1 MAYQVIARRWRP
13 QKFDDVVSQDHVSK
27 TLQNSIKNG
36 RISHAY
42 IFAGPRG
49 VGKTTSARI
58 FAKSL
63 NCVNGPTPEPCGVCE
78 NCVEIRDGRSFD
90 VIEIDGASNN
100 SVDDV
105 RDLREKVSF
114 APVKSRYKVYIIDE
128 VHMLS
133 TSAFNA
139 LLKTL
144 EEPPAHVVFIMATT
158 ELHKLPETILSRCQ
172 KFFFKKMGAE
182 TIAAHLSTIAKS
194 DGFEIDEGALY
205 TIARAAGG
213 SMRDAQSLLEQVL
226 SFSSGAVTKETV
238 LSQLGLVSLDSYIEI
253 LRRIAANDAAGL
265 VTATDKA
272 VDGGADVARYAAGFL
287 DVIRA
292 LRLVSNGIDIRAA
305 AGFSPEEYRAI
316 EECSKLF
323 TDADYSSFFK
333 TSVSLQNDLRYCQNE
348 KAVLEMALFDMRAA
362 KQMPSLAAIIKR
374 LENVTVPVSAA
385 PAASAGQTTPE
396 PAVPGSVNPAL
407 PRSQDAAPS
416 PAAESSPIHGDSA
429 SVQSS
434 SAQAEPPAA
443 SIADQT
449 RPSVSPQVTDTDTS
463 SPAQAADTDAENDIP
478 PPDDSLAGG
487 PDLSEYETEH
497 HVVEKLKEV
506 FHGQIIE
513 KEKK

>member
-144 EEPPAHVVFIMATT
+144 EEPPAHVVFVMATT

-182 TIAAHLSTIAKS
+182 TIAAHLATIAKS
-194 DGFEIDEGALY
+194 DGFELDEGALY

-253 LRRIAANDAAGL
+253 LRRIASNDAAGL
-265 VTATDKA
+265 VAATDKA
-272 VDGGADVARYAAGFL
+272 VDGGADVTRYAAGFL
-287 DVIRA
+287 DILRA
-292 LRLVSNGIDIRAA
+292 LRLVSNGVDIRAA
-305 AGFSPEEYRAI
+305 AGFSPEEYKSI

-333 TSVSLQNDLRYCQNE
+333 TCVALQNDLRYCQNE

-362 KQMPSLAAIIKR
+362 KQMPSLAAIIRR
-374 LENVTVPVSAA
+374 LEGVQIPEKVPAPVSAA
-385 PAASAGQTTPE
+385 PAVSGRQTE
-396 PAVPGSVNPAL
+396 AVPAA
-407 PRSQDAAPS
+407 AAPA
-416 PAAESSPIHGDSA
+416 PQNAVHPQVI
-429 SVQSS
+429 
-434 SAQAEPPAA
+434 PPAA
-443 SIADQT
+443 IESSAPEQQAA
-449 RPSVSPQVTDTDTS
+449 PVTDQVQTPLPASSQAPDTDADTS
-463 SPAQAADTDAENDIP
+463 SDDIP
-478 PPDDSLAGG
+478 PPDDSLSGG
-487 PDLSEYETEH
+487 TDLSEYETEH

>member
-27 TLQNSIKNG
+27 TLQNSIRNG

-63 NCVNGPTPEPCGVCE
+63 NCINGPTPEPCGVCE
-78 NCVEIRDGRSFD
+78 NCIEIRDGRSFD

-100 SVDDV
+100 SVDDI

-114 APVKSRYKVYIIDE
+114 APAKSRYKIYIIDE

-172 KFFFKKMGAE
+172 KFFFRKMGAE
-182 TIAAHLSTIAKS
+182 VIAAHLSTIAKS
-194 DGFEIDEGALY
+194 DGFTLDEAALY

-226 SFSSGAVTKETV
+226 SFSNGAVSRDIV
-238 LSQLGLVSLDSYIEI
+238 LSQLGLVSLDSYIVI
-253 LRRIAANDAAGL
+253 LRSIAANDSAAL
-265 VTATDKA
+265 VKAADSA
-272 VDGGADVARYAAGFL
+272 VDGGADITRYAAGFL
-287 DVIRA
+287 DILRA

-305 AGFSPEEYRAI
+305 AGFSPEEYASI
-316 EECSKLF
+316 GECAKLF
-323 TDADYSSFFK
+323 TDADFSSFFRIC
-333 TSVSLQNDLRYCQNE
+333 VSLQNDLRYCQNE
-348 KAVLEMALFDMRAA
+348 KAVLEMALFDMKAA
-362 KQMPSLAAIIKR
+362 KQTPSLAAIIKK
-374 LENVTVPVSAA
+374 LEGVSVSAA
-385 PAASAGQTTPE
+385 PAQSGGQTAANTAAAVSSSQLAPDLQTLTPPSAAVAPHSHE
-396 PAVPGSVNPAL
+396 PDKSG
-407 PRSQDAAPS
+407 
-416 PAAESSPIHGDSA
+416 
-429 SVQSS
+429 QSS
-434 SAQAEPPAA
+434 SLAEETHNAAGIAQPP
-443 SIADQT
+443 SQ
-449 RPSVSPQVTDTDTS
+449 
-463 SPAQAADTDAENDIP
+463 AQAADADAENDIP
-478 PPDDSLAGG
+478 PPDDSLAGSQ
-487 PDLSEYETEH
+487 DLSEFDIEH
-497 HVVEKLKEV
+497 PVIEKLKEV

-513 KEKK
+513 KEKR

>member
-27 TLQNSIKNG
+27 TLQNSIRNG

-63 NCVNGPTPEPCGVCE
+63 NCIHGPTPEPCGVCE

-100 SVDDV
+100 SVDDI

-114 APVKSRYKVYIIDE
+114 APAKSRYKIYIIDE

-182 TIAAHLSTIAKS
+182 VIAAHLSTIAKS
-194 DGFEIDEGALY
+194 DGFTLDEAALY

-226 SFSSGAVTKETV
+226 SFSNGAVSRDIV
-238 LSQLGLVSLDSYIEI
+238 LSQLGLVSLDSYIDI
-253 LRRIAANDAAGL
+253 LRCVAVNDSAAL
-265 VTATDKA
+265 VKATDSA
-272 VDGGADVARYAAGFL
+272 VDGGADITRYAAGFL
-287 DVIRA
+287 DILRA

-305 AGFSPEEYRAI
+305 AGFSPEEYTSI
-316 EECSKLF
+316 GECAKLF
-323 TDADYSSFFK
+323 TDADFSAFFRICV
-333 TSVSLQNDLRYCQNE
+333 TLQNDLRYCQNE
-348 KAVLEMALFDMRAA
+348 KAVLEMALFDMKAA
-362 KQMPSLAAIIKR
+362 KQTPSLAAIIKR
-374 LENVTVPVSAA
+374 LETVSVPVSA
-385 PAASAGQTTPE
+385 
-396 PAVPGSVNPAL
+396 GSPVVENHA
-407 PRSQDAAPS
+407 AAPMVQTPS
-416 PAAESSPIHGDSA
+416 PDTVRSPLSQTADTSSLSPETSLL
-429 SVQSS
+429 
-434 SAQAEPPAA
+434 PP
-443 SIADQT
+443 
-449 RPSVSPQVTDTDTS
+449 DTDTS
-463 SPAQAADTDAENDIP
+463 SLTQSDDVP
-478 PPDDSLAGG
+478 PPDDSLAGN
-487 PDLSEYETEH
+487 PDLSEFDTEH
-497 HVVEKLKEV
+497 PVIEKLKEV

-513 KEKK
+513 KEKR